1 MSYSVP
7 RSLVESFYKAYA
19 ARDLAKVAE
28 FLDDDVEWSISGPVG
43 LLRFCGMRHGKAAAL
58 DMMMKRQVPEVFD
71 VVSFVSDVMVV
82 DGDRVAT
89 LNRLSVRIGDRIVSY
104 RLAHCMRFRDGK
116 VVENLSLIDSFNA
129 VAQVFGQPLAVQDY
143 SAADLGGHAAPA
155 AALGCCGPLKARG
168 A

>member
-7 RSLVESFYKAYA
+7 RSVVEAFYKAYA

-28 FLDDDVEWSISGPVG
+28 FLDDDVEWSISGPPD
-43 LLRFCGMRHGKAAAL
+43 LLRFCGTRHGKAAVL
-58 DMMMKRQVPEVFD
+58 DMMTRLVPEVFEIFNFALD
-71 VVSFVSDVMVV
+71 AMVI

-89 LNRLSVRIGDRIVSY
+89 LNRLSARVGDRVVSY

-129 VAQVFGQPLAVQDY
+129 VEQVCGRPLTEC
-143 SAADLGGHAAPA
+143 GRAPA
-155 AALGCCGPLKARG
+155 GEGDLVAL
-168 A
+168 